1 MQRRTA
7 IVPAVL
13 LLACGTAAGCSG
25 SHDTSSPPGASGS
38 PSASPA
44 SLPQGSEPVQLDP
57 ADFTTKIDNP
67 YWPMVPGTRWVYRET
82 DGQGGVLRDVVTVER
97 RTKLIA
103 NGIEARVVHD
113 VATEDGELV
122 EDTFDWYA
130 QDADGNV
137 WYLGEDTK
145 ELLGGGIVNTS
156 GSWLAGKHGAKPGLI
171 MEADPQVPD
180 SYRQECRTGE
190 AEDLAWVVGRG
201 GSRLRTLEFSPLEPS
216 IVERKVYKRGVGVI
230 AEQQLSGGHETL
242 SLVHVTG

>member
-1 MQRRTA
+1 MSKTVAALVAVVFAAAVAAYAAHAGVSSGAGTCATYHPA
-7 IVPAVL
+7 IP
-13 LLACGTAAGCSG
+13 
-25 SHDTSSPPGASGS
+25 S
-38 PSASPA
+38 PSHFSK
-44 SLPQGSEPVQLDP
+44 
-57 ADFTTKIDNP
+57 TIDNP
-67 YWPMVPGTRWVYRET
+67 YFPLPVGRTFVYR
-82 DGQGGVLRDVVTVER
+82 GVESGTKELDRMHVTG
-97 RTKLIA
+97 RTKNIA
-103 NGIEARVVHD
+103 GITATVVSD
-113 VATEDGELV
+113 NVYEPPKKLAEK
-122 EDTFDWYA
+122 TFDYYA
-130 QDADGNV
+130 QDRSGNV

-145 ELLGGGIVNTS
+145 ELMGGGIVNTS